1 MRTDLKDWVRDI
13 LLDSKTVARG
23 YFNRSCIE
31 QLIDDDV
38 RLHSYPKEILSLV
51 SLELW
56 HRAFL
61 QNTPKTSR
69 TIEIHS
75 PALVP

>member
-13 LLDSKTVARG
+13 LLDSKTISRG
-23 YFNRSCIE
+23 YFKKACVE
-31 QLIDDDV
+31 QLIEEDCH
-38 RLHSYPKEILSLV
+38 LHNHPKEILSLV

-61 QNTPKTSR
+61 QNDVNNVDTPSFA
-69 TIEIHS
+69 S
-75 PALVP
+75 PALAR